1 MTFRTSTN
9 LCHSDTGIIVKI
21 VIICDMSKI
30 FHFTCI
36 SYGEYFLSL
45 TGNDIVM
52 RCELLLG
59 YFCSISSEIWVC
71 CSWDI
76 RLSVEWPRNFN
87 QRSGSCWNSS
97 VKIANVTEDW
107 NYLDFVHKS
116 MEEGHFPVLYLRT
129 HWSKWSQ
136 ILCTCWLWHDNHIL
150 T

>member
-1 MTFRTSTN
+1 MYSECKKSVFEKWRHNFSCLMTHISIMPYQISPIFFWNVVHLMTFPTSTN
-9 LCHSDTGIIVKI
+9 LWHSDTGIIAKTVNT
-21 VIICDMSKI
+21 CDMSKI
-30 FHFTCI
+30 FNFTCI

-87 QRSGSCWNSS
+87 QRSG
-97 VKIANVTEDW
+97 
-107 NYLDFVHKS
+107 
-116 MEEGHFPVLYLRT
+116 
-129 HWSKWSQ
+129 
-136 ILCTCWLWHDNHIL
+136 LW
-150 T
+150 